1 MEILKCEEVVKA
13 VGGTLISGE
22 VNTVFYNISTD
33 SRNIKQGD
41 LFIPLIGERFDGHNY
56 IASALEHGA
65 VGSLT
70 QKETEPFPGKVLIK
84 VSDTLKALRDLAVY
98 YRQKF
103 KIPFVGITGMWGKQA
118 PRKWLRQCCQKAS
131 RC

>member
-41 LFIPLIGERFDGHNY
+41 LLFLLLEKDLTDTTILRLLWSMELW
-56 IASALEHGA
+56 AALLKRKRNH
-65 VGSLT
+65 
-70 QKETEPFPGKVLIK
+70 FP
-84 VSDTLKALRDLAVY
+84 A
-98 YRQKF
+98 KF
-103 KIPFVGITGMWGKQA
+103 
-118 PRKWLRQCCQKAS
+118 
-131 RC
+131 